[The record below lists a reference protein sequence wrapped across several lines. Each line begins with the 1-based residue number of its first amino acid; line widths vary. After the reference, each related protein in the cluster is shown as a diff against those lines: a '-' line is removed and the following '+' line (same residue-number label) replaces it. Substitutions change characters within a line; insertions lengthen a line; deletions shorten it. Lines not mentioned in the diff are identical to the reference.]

1 MPIKFAKNTKIAPP
15 NGTENVKI
23 VVIPPPIFPKFSEET
38 FSRMRRLT
46 LGHALADMYAKEK
59 RNIKE
64 IKPK

>member
-46 LGHALADMYAKEK
+46 LGQIGRAHV
-59 RNIKE
+59 
-64 IKPK
+64 